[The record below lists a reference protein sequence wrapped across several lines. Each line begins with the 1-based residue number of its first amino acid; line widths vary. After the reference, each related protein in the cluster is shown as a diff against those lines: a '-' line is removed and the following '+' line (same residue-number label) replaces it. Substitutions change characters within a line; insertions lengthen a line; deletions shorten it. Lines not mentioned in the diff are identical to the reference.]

1 VHLVETKVNCGH
13 WFKWRVQCSAVSQQE
28 GLCDL
33 VGMVDYTELLTV
45 WRPDL
50 GKTAHSS
57 EGFVFFLFIFICN
70 DVTVITKQLL
80 CSS

>member
-1 VHLVETKVNCGH
+1 MHLVETKVTCGH
-13 WFKWRVQCSAVSQQE
+13 WYEWRVQRSAVSHSE

-57 EGFVFFLFIFICN
+57 EGFVCLFLFIFICN
-70 DVTVITKQLL
+70 DVPMMNI
-80 CSS
+80 